1 MLVIENIDVFR
12 GSTHVLHSVSLEVG
26 HGEIV
31 SLIGANGA
39 GKTTTLRTISGL
51 LHPKNGS
58 ILYRPDEKTKPINI
72 QTLSPNKIVKLGIS
86 QTPEGRGIFPQLS
99 VKENLLIGAYNREDN
114 KINDSMEMIYTMF
127 PILKKRSKLDANKL
141 SGGEQMMLALGRS
154 LMSRPKFLILDEPS
168 LGLAPLIVEQIFEM
182 LKEINKK
189 GVTILLVEQNA
200 VMALELSDRA
210 YVIETGK
217 IVLHGKS
224 SELSSNQEVQ
234 NAYLGGVK

>member
-1 MLVIENIDVFR
+1 MLKIKNIDVYR
-12 GSTHVLHSVSLEVG
+12 GSTHVLHNLSLEVH

-51 LHPKNGS
+51 LSPKNGE
-58 ILYRPDEKTKPINI
+58 ILYSPDVESKQISI
-72 QTLSPNKIVKLGIS
+72 VSLSPDKIVKLGIS

-99 VKENLLIGAYNREDN
+99 VKENLLVGAYNRTDN
-114 KINDSMEMIYTMF
+114 KIEHDILSIYTMF
-127 PILKKRSKLDANKL
+127 PILEKRAKLEAGKL
-141 SGGEQMMLALGRS
+141 SGGEQMMLALGRA

-168 LGLAPLIVEQIFEM
+168 LGLAPLIIEQIFEM
-182 LKEINKK
+182 LKKINKQ

-200 VMALELSDRA
+200 VMALELSSRA

-217 IVLHGKS
+217 IALHGKS
-224 SELSSNQEVQ
+224 SDLSSNKEVQ
-234 NAYLGGVK
+234 NAYLGGME

>member
-154 LMSRPKFLILDEPS
+154 LMSQPKFLILDEPS

>member
-1 MLVIENIDVFR
+1 MLVVENIDVFR

-51 LHPKNGS
+51 LHPKKGS
-58 ILYRPDEKTKPINI
+58 ILYRPDEKAKPINI

-127 PILKKRSKLDANKL
+127 PILEKRSKLDANKL